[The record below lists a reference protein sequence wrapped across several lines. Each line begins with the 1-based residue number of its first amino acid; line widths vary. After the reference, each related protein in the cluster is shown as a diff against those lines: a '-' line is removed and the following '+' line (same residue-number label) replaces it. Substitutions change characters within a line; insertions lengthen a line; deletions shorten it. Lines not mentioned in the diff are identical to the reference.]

1 MQRQYAG
8 GPSIET
14 EMVLDCMVYIPML
27 LHPLLFLLLQPE
39 YRQGLR
45 DILKSCGSG
54 SSSPRESPYGTGKKL
69 APPAPIIKPG
79 GNRFRRNNNNGQL
92 MVEQQPMIVPMGG
105 GGTVQPQRP
114 YPKPMPGYT
123 TQGSAYIQPQGAYI
137 PLQPLP
143 QQQQQQ
149 KLPSPQSQPLL
160 DNSFDEPQD
169 PNLPPRSDFLSEI
182 LSYAFLSIFSVFFL
196 YLIIS

>member
-1 MQRQYAG
+1 
-8 GPSIET
+8 
-14 EMVLDCMVYIPML
+14 ML

-45 DILKSCGSG
+45 DNLKSCGSG

-169 PNLPPRSDFLSEI
+169 PNLPPRSDFLSET
-182 LSYAFLSIFSVFFL
+182 L
-196 YLIIS
+196 